1 MYTCEKC
8 KKGFRDRYNLSK
20 HMSRIKPCSSQIIS
34 MEPKNFEIDKQ
45 DSGFDKQDS
54 GFDKQDSGFGKQ
66 DSGFDKQDSGI
77 KNRCKFCLNDF
88 FNTQSRK
95 RHEATCK
102 DRNDTRLLELEL
114 DVKPKITE
122 CKTECRFCNKKFF
135 RTDSL
140 KEHIPI
146 CKEREIYH
154 DKLLN
159 TKKEQQM
166 VITNIHNGNNINNI
180 QVINNYFSENT
191 IPFGKPRLTGHIIT
205 EKFVEIL
212 RESYKQYGQ
221 GQDYEVAGE
230 ILLRLE
236 ECIQEIPENRNYLA
250 DQKSPIWTVKTEE
263 GTKSMDKDKCIHS
276 IIKENAG
283 ILCENKDSI
292 NEHNQQVF
300 KNKTMVDSFVHQKT
314 FQKKGINHKPYGE
327 KKINKIKNG
336 LQIINKNVVCD
347 F

>member
-20 HMSRIKPCSSQIIS
+20 HMSRIKPCNSNSSTQIDP
-34 MEPKNFEIDKQ
+34 MEPKN
-45 DSGFDKQDS
+45 
-54 GFDKQDSGFGKQ
+54 SGFGPKN
-66 DSGFDKQDSGI
+66 SGIEPKNSGLCKQDSGI
-77 KNRCKFCLNDF
+77 ESKLKCEFCTNIF
-88 FNTQSRK
+88 SSSWYRK

-154 DKLLN
+154 GKLLN

-166 VITNIHNGNNINNI
+166 VITNIHNGNNNINNI

-191 IPFGKPRLTGHIIT
+191 IPFGKPRLTDHIIT

-283 ILCENKDSI
+283 ILCENKESI
-292 NEHNQQVF
+292 NDHNPQVF
-300 KNKTMVDSFVHQKT
+300 KNKTMVDAFVHQKT
-314 FQKKGINHKPYGE
+314 FERKGINHKPYGE

-336 LQIINKNVVCD
+336 LQIINKNVVVD

>member
-34 MEPKNFEIDKQ
+34 MEPKN
-45 DSGFDKQDS
+45 SGIEPKNS
-54 GFDKQDSGFGKQ
+54 GIEPKNSGLC
-66 DSGFDKQDSGI
+66 KQDSGI
-77 KNRCKFCLNDF
+77 ENRCEFCTKIF
-88 FNTQSRK
+88 SSAWYRK

-154 DKLLN
+154 GKLLN

-166 VITNIHNGNNINNI
+166 VITNIHNGNNNINNI